1 MFRFGILCVQSM
13 VRIRRLK
20 LTPEPLSIMV
30 ARRDPYRMKAVRK
43 VRKRFNPLHSF
54 SIWFFNVYRSFFL
67 LLDLKGNRCLCFPS
81 LRSLG
86 QERWGSES
94 SCPLWTP
101 PENRIEA
108 SLFIKSQSEPTV
120 TCVFPY
126 ILPLTDVPVV
136 YAFRLQLSCIVA
148 IDCITVLY
156 YISPPLSV
164 WIDSSPFHPI
174 LTSIT
179 NKMIFVTLRST
190 ISFVILTAIILRPVV
205 YVLLTNQC
213 RSETQLYCVFVNCKI
228 QILFIF
234 SE

>member
-156 YISPPLSV
+156 YISPPPFSV
-164 WIDSSPFHPI
+164 DR
-174 LTSIT
+174 
-179 NKMIFVTLRST
+179 FVTFSLHFNLYNKQNDFCYVAFNDFICYTDCHHFAPCCVR
-190 ISFVILTAIILRPVV
+190 VINKSVPQWNTVV
-205 YVLLTNQC
+205 LCIRKL
-213 RSETQLYCVFVNCKI
+213 
-228 QILFIF
+228 
-234 SE
+234 